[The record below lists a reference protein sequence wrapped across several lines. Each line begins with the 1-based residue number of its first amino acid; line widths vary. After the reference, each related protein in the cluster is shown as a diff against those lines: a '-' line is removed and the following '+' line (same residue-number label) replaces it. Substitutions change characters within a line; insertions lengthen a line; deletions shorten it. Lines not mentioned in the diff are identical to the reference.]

1 MAKMYRRGSEQK
13 TEEAMGELQKLTNI
27 GAKIE
32 ENLNE
37 IGVHTLADL
46 KKMGSVAAWHRI
58 RAAHPKKDCCIC
70 ALYALE
76 GAIMDIRWNELPEE
90 VKKGLRKKCV
100 G

>member
-1 MAKMYRRGSEQK
+1 
-13 TEEAMGELQKLTNI
+13 MGELQSLTNI
-27 GAKIE
+27 GARTEKS
-32 ENLNE
+32 LNE

-46 KKMGSVAAWHRI
+46 KKVGSVKAWHRM

-76 GAIMDIRWNELPEE
+76 GAIMDVRWNELPKE
-90 VKKGLRKKCV
+90 VKEGLKKRV